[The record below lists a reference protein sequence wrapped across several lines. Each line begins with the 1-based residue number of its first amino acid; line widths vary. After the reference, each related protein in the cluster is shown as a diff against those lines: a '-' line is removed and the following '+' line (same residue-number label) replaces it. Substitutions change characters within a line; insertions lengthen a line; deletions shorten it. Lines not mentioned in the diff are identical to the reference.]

1 MERINTKKVKKYIA
15 VGSLV
20 AIAATGLSLNHKYNP
35 PVEYEVNEETNEFD
49 IKGEISFHKLSNYQ
63 VITVQDLNGEYK
75 YYIGK
80 YNDFT
85 HELTDLLTGEKY
97 DVPYSI
103 KENISAQDDVYFI
116 SSEDIDAY
124 LITLDMVKAKYTN
137 EDIEE
142 LYSNIINYKNTKE
155 KEKTLTK

>member
-35 PVEYEVNEETNEFD
+35 PVEYEINEETNEND
-49 IKGEISFHKLSNYQ
+49 IKGEITFNKLSNYQ

-80 YNDFT
+80 YNEFT
-85 HELTDLLTGEKY
+85 HVLTDLLTGEKY
-97 DVPYSI
+97 DVPYGT
-103 KENISAQDDVYFI
+103 KEFIAAQDDVYFI

>member
-35 PVEYEVNEETNEFD
+35 PIEYEINEETNEND
-49 IKGEISFHKLSNYQ
+49 MKGEITFNKLSNYR

-80 YNDFT
+80 YNEFT
-85 HELTDLLTGEKY
+85 HVLTDLLTGDNIPGY
-97 DVPYSI
+97 RVVLCILLLFPGSI
-103 KENISAQDDVYFI
+103 LTE
-116 SSEDIDAY
+116 
-124 LITLDMVKAKYTN
+124 
-137 EDIEE
+137 
-142 LYSNIINYKNTKE
+142 IIAMKE
-155 KEKTLTK
+155 K